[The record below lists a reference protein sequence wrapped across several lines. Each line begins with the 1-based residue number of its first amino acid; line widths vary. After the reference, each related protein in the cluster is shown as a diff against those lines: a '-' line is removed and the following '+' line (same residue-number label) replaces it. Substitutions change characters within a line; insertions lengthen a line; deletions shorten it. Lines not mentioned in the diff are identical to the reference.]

1 MNKNDF
7 LVVRYEQKDS
17 LAKKGGGG
25 DPTVFN
31 SATFDQHREEL
42 VSQVDTALK
51 FFDTAFKKYPN
62 TQGIVKIYMEEKAFA
77 KSHRPTEIVKDS
89 NCKIVGTGTLGELF
103 VSVDSSSVSTL
114 KNKIRTS
121 NKKKN
126 IANISAIKDIKPF
139 SKEDV
144 ISPEV
149 SKSKDFD
156 KSLKVKLFNH
166 DSDIKNFNNEIKFV
180 EILNNAGL
188 KKDID
193 YKKLRY
199 TDDLNIYSVNFK
211 NKENFDEVSDYI
223 GLKSINNFMSFC
235 PIKKHSLPSSISE
248 QIEYNI
254 PSENTPTVGLVD
266 SGISPSNKALAPW
279 IVGKSNYI
287 AKPAEQDYSHGTFI
301 AGLMT
306 NARKLN
312 FGDTIFPD
320 VQAKIFDVPALDDSL
335 REDELLAILE
345 AELKKHPEIKVWNLS
360 LGTDCI
366 CDNFYFSDFGMT
378 LDELQQRFN
387 VVFVIAAG
395 NYCDQPLRKW
405 PSNIDDNADL
415 ITTPADSVRAITVG
429 SIAHKQIVKSLVQP
443 NEPSPFSRRGPGP
456 MFVPKPEVVH
466 YGGNCDDRLNCAQTG
481 IISFDENGGLT
492 ESVGTSFSTPIVSTL
507 LANLINNI
515 EGNFNPNLAKALL
528 VHSAVL
534 RQKELSEEDINYYG
548 FGVPGDINEMLLSPD
563 WQATSIFNIK
573 LLPGI
578 VYKKDFPI
586 PACLVNTAGKVFGDI
601 YVTLVYNQPL
611 DVNFA
616 SEYCRTNVDV
626 SLGTIDEKGK
636 HKIQVP
642 LEKPESVGNFEKM
655 LIEHGYKWSP
665 IKVYKRSI
673 PQGINAKNW
682 RLNMDV
688 LTRSE
693 FELENPQD
701 ATVIVTIADPNKLL
715 PVYND
720 FVVASRTK
728 GWNTNSLRINERIRP
743 KA

>member
-1 MNKNDF
+1 M
-7 LVVRYEQKDS
+7 
-17 LAKKGGGG
+17 
-25 DPTVFN
+25 
-31 SATFDQHREEL
+31 
-42 VSQVDTALK
+42 
-51 FFDTAFKKYPN
+51 
-62 TQGIVKIYMEEKAFA
+62 
-77 KSHRPTEIVKDS
+77 
-89 NCKIVGTGTLGELF
+89 GELF
-103 VSVDSSSVSTL
+103 VSINTSSISTL

-121 NKKKN
+121 TKQKN

-139 SKEDV
+139 SKEDA
-144 ISPEV
+144 IAPEI
-149 SKSKDFD
+149 SKSTDFN

-166 DSDIKNFNNEIKFV
+166 GSDIKNFNNETKFV
-180 EILNNAGL
+180 EILDQAGL
-188 KKDID
+188 KKEVD

-211 NKENFDEVSDYI
+211 TKEIFDEIADYV

-235 PIKKHSLPSSISE
+235 PIKKHSLQSSISE
-248 QIEYNI
+248 KIEYNV
-254 PSENTPTVGLVD
+254 PSDNLPIVGLVD
-266 SGISPSNKALAPW
+266 SGISPNNKTLSPW
-279 IVGKSNYI
+279 IVGTSNYI

-320 VQAKIFDVPALDDSL
+320 IQAKIFDVPALDNSL

-345 AELKKHPEIKVWNLS
+345 VELEKHPEIRIWNLS

-366 CDNFYFSDFGMT
+366 CDDFYFSDFGMA
-378 LDELQQRFN
+378 LDDIQQRFN
-387 VVFVIAAG
+387 VIFVIAAG
-395 NYCDQPLRKW
+395 NYCDAPLREW
-405 PSNIDDNADL
+405 PSNIQNNADL

-429 SIAHKQIVKSLVQP
+429 SIAHKQIVNSLVKP

-456 MFVPKPEVVH
+456 MFVPKPEIVH
-466 YGGNCDDRLNCAQTG
+466 YGGNCDGTLNCSQTG
-481 IISFDENGGLT
+481 VVSFDENGGLT
-492 ESVGTSFSTPIVSTL
+492 ESIGTSFSTPIVSTL

-515 EGNFNPNLAKALL
+515 EGDFNPNLAKALL
-528 VHSAVL
+528 IHSAVL
-534 RQKELSEEDINYYG
+534 KQKDLSSDDIRYYG
-548 FGVPGDINEMLLSPD
+548 FGVPGDVNEMLLSPD

-586 PACLVNTAGKVFGDI
+586 PTCLINPDGKVFGDI
-601 YVTLVYNQPL
+601 YVTLVYDQPL
-611 DVNFA
+611 DVRFA

-626 SLGTIDEKGK
+626 SLGTVDESNKY
-636 HKIQVP
+636 KIQVP
-642 LEKPESVGNFEKM
+642 LDKPNEVGNFEKM

-673 PQGINAKNW
+673 PQGVNAKNW
-682 RLNMDV
+682 RLNIGV

-693 FELENPQD
+693 FELETPQD
-701 ATVIVTIADPNKLL
+701 ATVIVTIADPSKLL